1 MHYAA
6 CLAALHRLLMQI
18 QFIKLRLAFPP
29 LFVWNRCSSKDA
41 LCHTC
46 VELQQ
51 IEERERKALRKMV
64 WGMNI

>member
-1 MHYAA
+1 
-6 CLAALHRLLMQI
+6 MQI
-18 QFIKLRLAFPP
+18 QFIKLRLAYPP